1 MEPELPWRV
10 NIGEKFKMNITFNEQ
25 TKNIIYITKP
35 DRNLQKILYINAL
48 SNSSSMGSGSQLSLQ
63 FSFSKSGTHIIEINN
78 MAGIAVLN
86 RPVYVGLG
94 YPLIPDYKDMATES
108 EILNNNFAV

>member
-1 MEPELPWRV
+1 
-10 NIGEKFKMNITFNEQ
+10 
-25 TKNIIYITKP
+25 
-35 DRNLQKILYINAL
+35 
-48 SNSSSMGSGSQLSLQ
+48 
-63 FSFSKSGTHIIEINN
+63 